1 MLVATELVSPQ
12 QAWSAIDTPTL
23 CLLFGP
29 DQAAAHDVPI
39 GWREH
44 ARVGVPVTM
53 LTLALAVLW
62 LWLRGLW

>member
-1 MLVATELVSPQ
+1 
-12 QAWSAIDTPTL
+12 
-23 CLLFGP
+23 
-29 DQAAAHDVPI
+29 VPI